1 MSDPN
6 EPAGSPG
13 PTDAPASPSP
23 EQSPS
28 KIRRPHLR
36 PPQRE
41 QPPHDRPPLAEMTPP
56 PRPDTRS
63 APEPPKLRD
72 LDQSIE
78 AELEAALEGFSADDL
93 TYEPEKPAQP
103 APATGGKPQKRGR
116 IIAI

>member
-6 EPAGSPG
+6 EPAGSPSSTG
-13 PTDAPASPSP
+13 ASANPSP

-36 PPQRE
+36 PPVAAATE
-41 QPPHDRPPLAEMTPP
+41 QPPHDRPPLGEMTPP

-63 APEPPKLRD
+63 APEPPRLRD
-72 LDQSIE
+72 LDRSIE

-103 APATGGKPQKRGR
+103 APATG
-116 IIAI
+116 